1 YDTVQKKIRFMSSRF
16 KDTALMWY
24 MGLIQRNA
32 QAYVALKNAERAA
45 MIPALPP
52 MIVQSHLAFDFDQYP
67 PVIDPLT
74 TWEGFTSHF
83 KSHFGDPNARA
94 TAEHTLETLR
104 QVTSVAEY
112 ASKYQTHCYELDD
125 TEQCR
130 ANGFYKHLKPG
141 VKDEIM
147 RLGKPDNLPAMISMA
162 IDIDTRVMERVSE
175 RKLESSSALAAPAP
189 QTMLPPSFASIT
201 YPSSHQPPVNTNSGP
216 VPMQVDAIQA
226 STAPSASRP
235 RGPLTPSK
243 RQRRMDLNLCLY
255 CGMPNHR
262 AGQCPNRPSSSRRP
276 PSHFAQTSSATA
288 YTTYDPHQ
296 YHQVVM
302 PQDAFPATT
311 TAYSGN
317 PSPASN
323 DASEQGKALPQ
334 Q

>member
-1 YDTVQKKIRFMSSRF
+1 MSSRF

-175 RKLESSSALAAPAP
+175 RKL
-189 QTMLPPSFASIT
+189 
-201 YPSSHQPPVNTNSGP
+201 
-216 VPMQVDAIQA
+216 
-226 STAPSASRP
+226 
-235 RGPLTPSK
+235 
-243 RQRRMDLNLCLY
+243 
-255 CGMPNHR
+255 
-262 AGQCPNRPSSSRRP
+262 
-276 PSHFAQTSSATA
+276 
-288 YTTYDPHQ
+288 
-296 YHQVVM
+296 
-302 PQDAFPATT
+302 
-311 TAYSGN
+311 
-317 PSPASN
+317 
-323 DASEQGKALPQ
+323 
-334 Q
+334 